1 MTETTETYMPTKYD
15 SPQDEFLH
23 DLAAIWSV
31 DSDGSVDSPTG
42 WWMVLDVDTDDL
54 LELRRDAQ
62 EAALRYGDTWLTTSV
77 ATLDHYAPLI
87 AESPTEFS
95 DYYRQ
100 VTGHFLLSGNDQ
112 GFCYVER
119 FPLTPAGKQER
130 DDKVAALE
138 EAYGEWLS
146 ADPDY

>member
-23 DLAAIWSV
+23 DLSAIWSV
-31 DSDGSVDSPTG
+31 HSDGEVDSPTG

-119 FPLTPAGKQER
+119 FENVEQR
-130 DDKVAALE
+130 DAKVAELD
-138 EAYGEWLS
+138 EAYGQWLDE
-146 ADPDY
+146 AQPDPEF